1 MYLEKRDK
9 LNNELK
15 TLSKSNYKK
24 ISYLLIDILSE
35 EKNDI
40 KLDYRENFLELPGI
54 VQKSEIEN
62 HQGFR

>member
-35 EKNDI
+35 EK
-40 KLDYRENFLELPGI
+40 
-54 VQKSEIEN
+54 
-62 HQGFR
+62 